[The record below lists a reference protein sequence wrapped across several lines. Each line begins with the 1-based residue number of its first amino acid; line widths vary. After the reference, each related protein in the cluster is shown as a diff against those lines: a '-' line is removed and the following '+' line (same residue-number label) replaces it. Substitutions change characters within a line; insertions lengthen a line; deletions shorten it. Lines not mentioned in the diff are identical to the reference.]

1 MDARCIIDVLAAELH
16 EQVPGL
22 NASVVTSDPMIKSLT
37 VRNWP
42 KRRRQRD
49 GFCIFIYIDNTNI
62 VVSSL
67 PPDDTI
73 AHGNHLCGRSVI
85 IAQYGLNNPNCIDYL
100 IQTISLFTNARV
112 PAQIARERTKQGWNA
127 YQVVT
132 TNWAQAQ

>member
-16 EQVPGL
+16 EKVPGL
-22 NASVVTSDPMIKSLT
+22 NASVVTGDPMIKSLT

-49 GFCIFIYIDNTNI
+49 GFCIFVYIDNTNI
-62 VVSSL
+62 VISLL
-67 PPDDTI
+67 PPDDSM
-73 AHGNHLCGRSVI
+73 AHDNHLCGSIVI
-85 IAQYGLNNPNCIDYL
+85 VAKYDLSNPNCIDYL
-100 IQTISLFTNARV
+100 INTISLFTNARV
-112 PAQIARERTKQGWNA
+112 PAQIARERTKRGWNA